1 MLRNLRLSKI
11 LEELEKKE
19 YVSLHELMDITS
31 SSESTIRA
39 DLVHLEKEGKI
50 IRLHGGAKSLGGG
63 VSSFLELDMNEK
75 ASLNV
80 EKKKAIGQYAASLIK
95 DGSFVYIDAGTTT
108 SFLCDYVN
116 SQGNVFLTNSMTI
129 AEKLKRKNY
138 KVYVTGGELKL
149 TTDAFLG
156 SFPVE
161 TIKRFTFDMGFFGAN
176 AVSLRQGYT
185 TPDYEEAAIK
195 RTALERCVK
204 AFVLADS
211 TKIGLESRVSFS
223 SFKDAT
229 LVTNKLSD
237 NEYRKDNV
245 LEVKEEK

>member
-223 SFKDAT
+223 SFKGAT